1 MNIIKSICVAFSMYS
16 KIPMPRVEWNEKN
29 MKYAMCFFPL
39 VGAVIG
45 GLMLL
50 VRFLCGRFGFN
61 TSVYAVVMTALP
73 VLVSGGIH
81 TDGFIDTVDALSSYG
96 DKEKKLEILKDPHTG
111 AFAIIGAVMYY
122 LLFFGFMTEI
132 WDIKATIAVSVGF
145 VLSRSLSGLAIGI
158 FKCAK
163 NSGLLYTFK
172 SAAHKKT
179 IVTVMILYIA
189 LCVAMLCFT
198 GVYGLGTICAAVI
211 SFLWYRHVAYSKFGG
226 ITGDIADSGKRDFVR
241 ENYGIDEILMADYDS
256 VLTAKAVYGFHI
268 FIKKLMAD
276 GKDIV
281 AVIDEISEENHDIT
295 IISTEIGYGV
305 VPMDKGDREWR
316 ETVGRTCCYIAK
328 KADEVVRV
336 VCGVGKRTQ

>member
-1 MNIIKSICVAFSMYS
+1 MYKIRKLDEQAIENAEKKWNSIAKPLHSLGVFEDIVKNIAGIQGTQNIDIKKRCVLVMCADNGVVCE
-16 KIPMPRVEWNEKN
+16 RVTQTGQEVTAVVTENFAK
-29 MKYAMCFFPL
+29 
-39 VGAVIG
+39 GA
-45 GLMLL
+45 
-50 VRFLCGRFGFN
+50 
-61 TSVYAVVMTALP
+61 TSVCAMARN
-73 VLVSGGIH
+73 
-81 TDGFIDTVDALSSYG
+81 
-96 DKEKKLEILKDPHTG
+96 
-111 AFAIIGAVMYY
+111 IGAIMYY

-226 ITGDIADSGKRDFVR
+226 ITGDIAGYFVCIC
-241 ENYGIDEILMADYDS
+241 E
-256 VLTAKAVYGFHI
+256 VLCVI
-268 FIKKLMAD
+268 F
-276 GKDIV
+276 G
-281 AVIDEISEENHDIT
+281 
-295 IISTEIGYGV
+295 GV
-305 VPMDKGDREWR
+305 LCVLL
-316 ETVGRTCCYIAK
+316 
-328 KADEVVRV
+328 
-336 VCGVGKRTQ
+336 

>member
-1 MNIIKSICVAFSMYS
+1 
-16 KIPMPRVEWNEKN
+16 
-29 MKYAMCFFPL
+29 MCFFPL

-96 DKEKKLEILKDPHTG
+96 
-111 AFAIIGAVMYY
+111 
-122 LLFFGFMTEI
+122 
-132 WDIKATIAVSVGF
+132 VGF

-226 ITGDIADSGKRDFVR
+226 ITGDIAGYFVCIC
-241 ENYGIDEILMADYDS
+241 E
-256 VLTAKAVYGFHI
+256 VLCVI
-268 FIKKLMAD
+268 F
-276 GKDIV
+276 G
-281 AVIDEISEENHDIT
+281 
-295 IISTEIGYGV
+295 GV
-305 VPMDKGDREWR
+305 LCVLL
-316 ETVGRTCCYIAK
+316 
-328 KADEVVRV
+328 
-336 VCGVGKRTQ
+336 

>member
-29 MKYAMCFFPL
+29 MKYVMCFFPL

-211 SFLWYRHVAYSKFGG
+211 SFCGTDTLH
-226 ITGDIADSGKRDFVR
+226 
-241 ENYGIDEILMADYDS
+241 
-256 VLTAKAVYGFHI
+256 
-268 FIKKLMAD
+268 
-276 GKDIV
+276 
-281 AVIDEISEENHDIT
+281 
-295 IISTEIGYGV
+295 
-305 VPMDKGDREWR
+305 
-316 ETVGRTCCYIAK
+316 TVNSA
-328 KADEVVRV
+328 E
-336 VCGVGKRTQ
+336 

>member
-1 MNIIKSICVAFSMYS
+1 
-16 KIPMPRVEWNEKN
+16 

-39 VGAVIG
+39 IGAVIG

-96 DKEKKLEILKDPHTG
+96 DQREKTRNFKRSAYGRICDNRCGNVLSVVFRIYDG
-111 AFAIIGAVMYY
+111 DMG
-122 LLFFGFMTEI
+122 
-132 WDIKATIAVSVGF
+132 IKATIAVSVGF

-226 ITGDIADSGKRDFVR
+226 ITGDIAGYFVCICEVLCVIVGGVLCVFVIGGANGGKRDFVR
-241 ENYGIDEILMADYDS
+241 ENYGIEEIFNCRL
-256 VLTAKAVYGFHI
+256 
-268 FIKKLMAD
+268 
-276 GKDIV
+276 
-281 AVIDEISEENHDIT
+281 
-295 IISTEIGYGV
+295 
-305 VPMDKGDREWR
+305 
-316 ETVGRTCCYIAK
+316 
-328 KADEVVRV
+328 
-336 VCGVGKRTQ
+336 

>member
-39 VGAVIG
+39 IGAVIG

-50 VRFLCGRFGFN
+50 VRFLCGRFGFKK
-61 TSVYAVVMTALP
+61 SVYAVVMTALP

-122 LLFFGFMTEI
+122 LLFFG
-132 WDIKATIAVSVGF
+132 
-145 VLSRSLSGLAIGI
+145 SRSLSGLAIGI

-226 ITGDIADSGKRDFVR
+226 ITGDIAGYFVCIC
-241 ENYGIDEILMADYDS
+241 E
-256 VLTAKAVYGFHI
+256 VLCV
-268 FIKKLMAD
+268 
-276 GKDIV
+276 IV
-281 AVIDEISEENHDIT
+281 
-295 IISTEIGYGV
+295 GGV
-305 VPMDKGDREWR
+305 LCVLL
-316 ETVGRTCCYIAK
+316 
-328 KADEVVRV
+328 
-336 VCGVGKRTQ
+336 

>member
-111 AFAIIGAVMYY
+111 AFAIIACCSYFLAAFGIWTEAK
-122 LLFFGFMTEI
+122 LLDIGILGIGFI
-132 WDIKATIAVSVGF
+132 
-145 VLSRSLSGLAIGI
+145 LSRTLSGFGVCKFPCAKKSGLA
-158 FKCAK
+158 A
-163 NSGLLYTFK
+163 TFAE
-172 SAAHKKT
+172 AADRKRCT
-179 IVTVMILYIA
+179 IVLIIEMILCMA
-189 LCVAMLCFT
+189 AMIWLDPLRGAFA
-198 GVYGLGTICAAVI
+198 CAAAV
-211 SFLWYRHVAYSKFGG
+211 LVCLGCRHLSMQKFGG
-226 ITGDIADSGKRDFVR
+226 ITGDTQGFFLQVCELVMAFVV
-241 ENYGIDEILMADYDS
+241 IL
-256 VLTAKAVYGFHI
+256 I
-268 FIKKLMAD
+268 
-276 GKDIV
+276 
-281 AVIDEISEENHDIT
+281 
-295 IISTEIGYGV
+295 
-305 VPMDKGDREWR
+305 P
-316 ETVGRTCCYIAK
+316 
-328 KADEVVRV
+328 
-336 VCGVGKRTQ
+336 